1 VLREETDELLPAG
14 LFQTEQP
21 KALKI
26 GVGPSDVVASSSAS
40 LACVPLAQDT
50 ALSASDPLVDFS
62 QLSVVGMME
71 IAMHAS

>member
-1 VLREETDELLPAG
+1 MMEADELLPAG

-21 KALKI
+21 KALKVV
-26 GVGPSDVVASSSAS
+26 VGPLEVVVSSSAS
-40 LACVPLAQDT
+40 LAFVPLAQD
-50 ALSASDPLVDFS
+50 AAQSASDPLVDLS